1 MHILLH
7 NHDKKGSLLDSIL
20 DVEEIAQFAEKNN
33 CPAIAITN
41 HGTMFSFVDFY
52 KACVKRNVKP
62 ILGCEVYEVN
72 NMMLKDK
79 DDKRYHLVLLASNKK
94 GLKNL
99 FKLVTK
105 SYELGFYYKPR
116 VDLNYIK
123 QEKLGEGIICL
134 TGCQAGRL
142 SKGLSEGLDMTQYW
156 HQLKSIFDY
165 TVVELQSHATESQNI
180 ANQLLLNFAL
190 RNNTPYTITTDSH
203 MASKDQQETHSIFVE
218 IGEGRE
224 VGESYEGCYLQTEE
238 EIHMYMDDILSK
250 DVVNK
255 AIQESINIADMIEVV
270 DIGLKQPNQM
280 PEIEIPK
287 NYNSQKEY
295 FMFLIEQGYK
305 NKGLD
310 KLDKEIQDIYKN
322 RIEEEIPVLKA
333 LNYIDYFIMLY
344 MLANEADK
352 RKIPRGY
359 SRGSGANCLCLYLLG
374 VTQIDSIKWDLD
386 FSRFANLGR
395 KSVADFDWDISKLR
409 RKEMVT
415 ISEELF
421 GKDRVVPICT
431 FNTLSTK
438 VAIRDI
444 GKVLDER
451 KIYDIPYKL
460 RDEVAKMI
468 PTIKTLND
476 LGEEEEKDVLL
487 KEILFKNEKLKQ
499 YYEQYPKWFQYVME
513 LEGSPK
519 SLGRHAA
526 GTLIT
531 PKPIV
536 EYCPMCLDSD
546 GNMMLQLEM
555 HNAMDDL
562 SLVKMD
568 YLGLKTLDVID
579 KTLELAGL
587 SWQDVDINHL
597 NLEDKKVYEEIY
609 KKGNC
614 IGIFQMESAEAIRM
628 CIEAQTDNIEDVI
641 AINAFNRPGTKEG
654 FPTYIENK
662 KDKSKAVVIHEDL
675 KNIFNKTYYV
685 LLYQEQALQVF
696 RYAGFPEDR
705 VDNARRAIGKKIKEV
720 MESLYS
726 ELKQGLY
733 DNGWSESQIEDIW
746 KLLLKQAEYSFNR
759 GHSVAYALL
768 SFLTAYLKSYYP
780 LEFMTACLINDTG
793 NISKLSILINECHR
807 LGIKVLP
814 PSINESKEYFTARK
828 NKNDILFGILPIKGI
843 GDIVAKTIIDNQ
855 PYKTITEFLNKTNLS
870 KDVVIALIKAGAF
883 SVNNKRTLL
892 LKYAESLTPLKEYE
906 PVVTLPTLKEL
917 KEKWDVEGNN
927 KEERLQL
934 YNEKRRIIFKK
945 EQNEKQ
951 QREIQE
957 FVDKYMQDEYM
968 WEFETLSMFL
978 SNNPFE
984 KAYRYIKP
992 FDEIDDGVKA
1002 VVICTV
1008 VDIKRKKDKNGN
1020 SFAYLDLYTPF
1031 GIIEAICWSSKYA
1044 QFQEFIKKGN
1054 SLAILGRKGEEK
1066 LFVESIKGFEQWKID
1081 KGFI

>member
-451 KIYDIPYKL
+451 KI
-460 RDEVAKMI
+460 
-468 PTIKTLND
+468 
-476 LGEEEEKDVLL
+476 
-487 KEILFKNEKLKQ
+487 
-499 YYEQYPKWFQYVME
+499 
-513 LEGSPK
+513 
-519 SLGRHAA
+519 
-526 GTLIT
+526 
-531 PKPIV
+531 
-536 EYCPMCLDSD
+536 
-546 GNMMLQLEM
+546 
-555 HNAMDDL
+555 
-562 SLVKMD
+562 
-568 YLGLKTLDVID
+568 
-579 KTLELAGL
+579 
-587 SWQDVDINHL
+587 
-597 NLEDKKVYEEIY
+597 
-609 KKGNC
+609 
-614 IGIFQMESAEAIRM
+614 
-628 CIEAQTDNIEDVI
+628 
-641 AINAFNRPGTKEG
+641 
-654 FPTYIENK
+654 
-662 KDKSKAVVIHEDL
+662 
-675 KNIFNKTYYV
+675 
-685 LLYQEQALQVF
+685 
-696 RYAGFPEDR
+696 
-705 VDNARRAIGKKIKEV
+705 
-720 MESLYS
+720 
-726 ELKQGLY
+726 
-733 DNGWSESQIEDIW
+733 
-746 KLLLKQAEYSFNR
+746 
-759 GHSVAYALL
+759 
-768 SFLTAYLKSYYP
+768 
-780 LEFMTACLINDTG
+780 
-793 NISKLSILINECHR
+793 
-807 LGIKVLP
+807 
-814 PSINESKEYFTARK
+814 
-828 NKNDILFGILPIKGI
+828 
-843 GDIVAKTIIDNQ
+843 
-855 PYKTITEFLNKTNLS
+855 
-870 KDVVIALIKAGAF
+870 
-883 SVNNKRTLL
+883 
-892 LKYAESLTPLKEYE
+892 
-906 PVVTLPTLKEL
+906 
-917 KEKWDVEGNN
+917 
-927 KEERLQL
+927 
-934 YNEKRRIIFKK
+934 
-945 EQNEKQ
+945 
-951 QREIQE
+951 
-957 FVDKYMQDEYM
+957 
-968 WEFETLSMFL
+968 
-978 SNNPFE
+978 
-984 KAYRYIKP
+984 
-992 FDEIDDGVKA
+992 
-1002 VVICTV
+1002 
-1008 VDIKRKKDKNGN
+1008 
-1020 SFAYLDLYTPF
+1020 
-1031 GIIEAICWSSKYA
+1031 
-1044 QFQEFIKKGN
+1044 
-1054 SLAILGRKGEEK
+1054 
-1066 LFVESIKGFEQWKID
+1066 
-1081 KGFI
+1081 